1 MKKILLF
8 IGIFIY
14 LTTPVFSHSNVPGPT
29 AEGLLPQLTLV
40 GFIFI
45 LIIIIS
51 TVGKIK
57 YNWGI
62 VKIIGTFIA
71 GLFVLILL
79 FIIAMIVSQ

>member
-14 LTTPVFSHSNVPGPT
+14 LTTPVFSHGVAAGPT
-29 AEGLLPQLTLV
+29 AEGLLHLLALC

-45 LIIIIS
+45 LIIISI
-51 TVGKIK
+51 VVKIK

-62 VKIIGTFIA
+62 AKTIGTLIA
-71 GLFVLILL
+71 ALFVLIPL
-79 FIIAMIVSQ
+79 FIKIVWG

>member
-14 LTTPVFSHSNVPGPT
+14 LTPVFSHGTPSGPT
-29 AEGLLPQLTLV
+29 NEDFLSLLALF

-45 LIIIIS
+45 LIIISI
-51 TVGKIK
+51 VGKIK

-62 VKIIGTFIA
+62 VKIIGTFIV

-79 FIIAMIVSQ
+79 WIILIIVSG